1 MKPDDR
7 IRLNHIVEALGHVLR
22 FTEGRSRA
30 DLDTDPMLTFALLY
44 AIQTVGEAAKKVSQ
58 ETRDQHSQ
66 IPWPVIIEMRHR
78 LVHAYADVDHDILW
92 TTATDAAPKLLAQV
106 ETILESD

>member
-7 IRLNHIVEALGHVLR
+7 IRLTHMVEALGHVLR

-44 AIQTVGEAAKKVSQ
+44 AIQTVGEAANKVSQ
-58 ETRDQHSQ
+58 ETRDQHPRSRG
-66 IPWPVIIEMRHR
+66 P
-78 LVHAYADVDHDILW
+78 
-92 TTATDAAPKLLAQV
+92 
-106 ETILESD
+106 